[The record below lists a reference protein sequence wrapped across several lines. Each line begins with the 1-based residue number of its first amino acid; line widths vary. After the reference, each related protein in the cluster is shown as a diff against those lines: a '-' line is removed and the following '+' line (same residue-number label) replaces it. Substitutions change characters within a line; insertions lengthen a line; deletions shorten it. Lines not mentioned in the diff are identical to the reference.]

1 MSSGQ
6 LFLEL
11 PTSADTSQ
19 GSIVPGRRLSS
30 PPVVSITNWPTETAC
45 QSVGRE
51 LMRLGGERGLTV
63 ETVED
68 AARC

>member
-6 LFLEL
+6 WLLEL
-11 PTSADTSQ
+11 PTSVDTSQ
-19 GSIVPGRRLSS
+19 ASIVPGRRLCS

-51 LMRLGGERGLTV
+51 LMRLEEERGL
-63 ETVED
+63 TVED